1 MIKKI
6 ASIGVVGL
14 VAVTAMVL
22 AFVAP
27 SYAQENNNG
36 NNNQESKKVFVCKY
50 VGTPGVSERLQT
62 GNNPISVST
71 HAIEQNGWDGT
82 VPGWFSDKH
91 GRSYVLSYD
100 NRTGNGQ
107 EGEPSIDECPAP
119 EMGVASAKINITDPT
134 CYAGAILTYGDSDVE
149 NAFFRTVSYPVSG
162 TEGGPVD
169 YRVVAKA
176 NPGALFPAED
186 GNADNGVVTQDRTR
200 TIFKGTL
207 EGQLSGPQCDGDEEV
222 IASASITITPASCEA
237 AATMTYGDIEN
248 AEFSGTASG
257 TAGGDYEVIATADKG
272 AYFVAGDGV
281 SDDQSTMTFKGTL
294 DPIVTEGCVLGEE
307 TPETPVTP
315 EVLPATG
322 AATPFATIAILA
334 ALTGV
339 LTLLGQGVRNVLA
352 RKF

>member
-14 VAVTAMVL
+14 VAVTAMVM
-22 AFVAP
+22 AWVTP
-27 SYAQENNNG
+27 GYI
-36 NNNQESKKVFVCKY
+36 NQEVTAQQAPNKVFVCKY
-50 VGTPGVSERLQT
+50 VGIPHVNERLQT
-62 GNNPISVST
+62 GNNPISVSVNS
-71 HAIEQNGWDGT
+71 IQNNQWDGT
-82 VPGWFSDKH
+82 VPGWFSDAH
-91 GRSYVLSYD
+91 DRSYVLAYD
-100 NRTGNGQ
+100 TRTGGGQ
-107 EGEPSIDECPAP
+107 EGEPSVDECPSP
-119 EMGVASAKINITDPT
+119 EMGVASASVSTNPATCDVAEQLVYGSITNATFSGTPN
-134 CYAGAILTYGDSDVE
+134 GTYGPGSYNVTATANVGAAFPGDVQSR
-149 NAFFRTVSYPVSG
+149 NFSG
-162 TEGGPVD
+162 D
-169 YRVVAKA
+169 LA
-176 NPGALFPAED
+176 
-186 GNADNGVVTQDRTR
+186 
-200 TIFKGTL
+200 
-207 EGQLSGPQCDGDEEV
+207 GQLSGPQCGGEEEV
-222 IASASITITPASCEA
+222 IASASITITPASCET

-257 TAGGDYEVIATADKG
+257 TAGGDYEVIATANKG
-272 AYFVAGDGV
+272 AYFVPGDGV
-281 SDDQSTMTFKGTL
+281 SENQSTMTFKGTL